1 MAECKCQAISQ
12 PSARGPSVR
21 IYRASG
27 DVTKK
32 NAVALVKL
40 GVFKSGHC
48 VCTPKGRGKQKK
60 KKKNKKK
67 TKTKLHRKIDKVIA
81 KRSWVVQGRN
91 WPAAES
97 GYAES
102 GSEPE
107 SSSTGSGITTLFKYV
122 TCEMIPLSVKQRLWE
137 NFGAYVC
144 IFSYESMKHEC
155 TRRWGPLSLRGY
167 TTEWLGSA
175 SGRG

>member
-60 KKKNKKK
+60 KKKKTKTKNKKQKK

-122 TCEMIPLSVKQRLWE
+122 TKGSMTPMRAVILSCTFEAMNSESERGFPMVKLRRRS
-137 NFGAYVC
+137 NSM
-144 IFSYESMKHEC
+144 FS
-155 TRRWGPLSLRGY
+155 L
-167 TTEWLGSA
+167 SA
-175 SGRG
+175 S